1 MGYELSIDDFGS
13 GYSDMALLNVMPF
26 DVMKLDRSLLVAAEG
41 SHRMR
46 TVVKHAVQM
55 AEELG
60 MRVLCEGIETKE
72 QEEILISCGCHY
84 GQGFLYG
91 KQMSEEAFDR
101 FLEEQL

>member
-60 MRVLCEGIETKE
+60 MRVLCE
-72 QEEILISCGCHY
+72 
-84 GQGFLYG
+84 
-91 KQMSEEAFDR
+91 
-101 FLEEQL
+101 